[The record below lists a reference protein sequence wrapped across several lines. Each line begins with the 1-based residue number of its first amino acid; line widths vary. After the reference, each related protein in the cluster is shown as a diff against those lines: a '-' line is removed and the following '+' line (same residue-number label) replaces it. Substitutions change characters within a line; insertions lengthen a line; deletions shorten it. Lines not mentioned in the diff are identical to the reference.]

1 MLIYYKYAYTGESA
15 GWLGE
20 FHEAGSFRKKKITSS
35 RDDFQRRN
43 ETGSTGHLRWH
54 FWVV

>member
-20 FHEAGSFRKKKITSS
+20 FHEAGSFRKKKKLRVRGMISNEGTRRVRLATSG
-35 RDDFQRRN
+35 DIF
-43 ETGSTGHLRWH
+43 G
-54 FWVV
+54 